1 MSQLLRLFVQLVL
14 LRRGPQDLPASE
26 LLLVLTLLAYVA
38 VNALLAGLLS
48 TDESWWGPLLVSTLF
63 TLLWYLALL
72 RLVRRP
78 ERTLQ
83 TVSAVFGFQ
92 TLLSP
97 LVIGTE
103 WLLRRLD
110 NDSVWYVSVSCLG
123 LLLLAWVIAANSH
136 IVKAALEWTS
146 AASVA
151 LVILQMLAGFVV
163 LFAVFPPTAVKH

>member
-1 MSQLLRLFVQLVL
+1 MNQLLRLFVQLVL

-38 VNALLAGLLS
+38 LNALLAGLLS
-48 TDESWWGPLLVSTLF
+48 SDEGWWGPLLVSTLF

-97 LVIGTE
+97 LVVGTE
-103 WLLRRLD
+103 WLLRRLE
-110 NDSVWYVSVSCLG
+110 NDPVWYVSISCLG

-163 LFAVFPPTAVKH
+163 LFAVFPPATGKH